1 MLENRP
7 LRWVL
12 GGITL
17 LGVSYLG
24 YKFWQNYIANS
35 QASKRKLSEIS
46 QEDQRVHTLAS
57 NYSEFY
63 FDKEFEIQNVVSKL
77 SEKGPTI
84 EEVYLLSPTI
94 LVDEYLKYT
103 KEIRKRTIIP

>member
-1 MLENRP
+1 MLESKP
-7 LRWVL
+7 VRWVL

-24 YKFWQNYIANS
+24 YRLWQQYFS
-35 QASKRKLSEIS
+35 KCETSKRKACEIS
-46 QEDQRVHTLAS
+46 QEDQRMHTLAS

-63 FDKEFEIQNVVSKL
+63 FDKEFEIQNIVSKL

-84 EEVYLLSPTI
+84 
-94 LVDEYLKYT
+94 
-103 KEIRKRTIIP
+103 